1 MTGPES
7 LFLDTWYHIHSRG
20 VNRGDIIFEDRNY
33 DYFMALLEHHIC
45 PVADVFAY
53 CLLRNHFHLLIRV
66 KEGND
71 IKKAG
76 ETTSGEELS
85 GDVETLPSRAF
96 SNLLNAYSKAINRG
110 YHRSGSLFQH
120 PFGRREIAS
129 DSQFWAVVAYIHQN
143 PQRHGFVMDFR
154 NWEYSSYQSLS
165 GDQPTILQREYVMD
179 WFGGRGRYLEIH
191 QQWVDDAD
199 ESWHLDDD

>member
-71 IKKAG
+71 IKKEG
-76 ETTSGEELS
+76 EATSGEVS
-85 GDVETLPSRAF
+85 SSDVETLPSRAF

-120 PFGRREIAS
+120 PFGRRMLTSE
-129 DSQFWAVVAYIHQN
+129 SQIWAVMAYIHQN
-143 PQRHGFVMDFR
+143 PQRHHLVADFR
-154 NWEYSSYQSLS
+154 DWERSSYQILA
-165 GDQPTILQREYVMD
+165 GDLPTFLERDEVMD
-179 WFGGRGRYLEIH
+179 WFGGRKQYLAMHER
-191 QQWVDDAD
+191 WVGEARELIALDDA
-199 ESWHLDDD
+199 